1 VRGEENEKRM
11 RKKIKVRKA
20 RIDDLED
27 ILLVEKE
34 AWPKGLR
41 ASQKMYESRLETF
54 PQGTFVA
61 KVNGKIE
68 GVVVTE
74 ILNSELINHIRTW
87 NEVTD
92 NGYIRN
98 THNPEGDTVYGVNL
112 SVSPS
117 AQKRVAITLLEVVG
131 KLAIEYNLKQG
142 LLGGR
147 IPGFAKYFKQYC
159 QQKNLPAYALHAD
172 RSLVSDNEVIDYE
185 GIDKV
190 AQEYLW
196 AATSHGRAL
205 DSEIGFY
212 KKLGLEPIKL
222 LPDYIEDP
230 QSLNY
235 GVLFCW
241 SNPFYRKPFPKFWSW
256 LFRVK

>member
-1 VRGEENEKRM
+1 M
-11 RKKIKVRKA
+11 RKKIKVRGG
-20 RIDDLED
+20 RIDDLEG
-27 ILLVEKE
+27 ILLVEEE

-41 ASQKMYESRLETF
+41 ASREMYESRLKTF

-61 KVNGKIE
+61 EAGGKIE

-74 ILNSELINHIRTW
+74 ILNSDLINHIRTW
-87 NEVTD
+87 DETTD

-98 THNPEGDTVYGVNL
+98 THNPEGDTIYGVNL
-112 SVSPS
+112 SVSPR
-117 AQKRVAITLLEVVG
+117 AQKRVAIALLEAVG
-131 KLAIEYNLKQG
+131 KLVIKYNLKQG

-159 QQKNLPAYALHAD
+159 QKKNLP
-172 RSLVSDNEVIDYE
+172 SVSTEE
-185 GIDKV
+185 RDKI
-190 AQEYLW
+190 AEEYLW
-196 AATSHGRAL
+196 VTTSHSRTL

-212 KKLGLEPIKL
+212 KKLGFKMIKL
-222 LPDYIEDP
+222 LPGYIEDP

-235 GVLFCW
+235 GVLFLW
-241 SNPFYRKPFPKFWSW
+241 PNPFYGKPFPRFWSW

>member
-1 VRGEENEKRM
+1 MRGEENEKQM

-20 RIDDLED
+20 RIDDLEG
-27 ILLVEKE
+27 ILLVEEE

-41 ASQKMYESRLETF
+41 ASQKMYESRLKTF

-61 KVNGKIE
+61 KINGKIE
-68 GVVVTE
+68 GVVITE
-74 ILNSELINHIRTW
+74 IIDSELINHIRTW
-87 NEVTD
+87 DEVTD

-112 SVSPS
+112 SVSLS
-117 AQKRVAITLLEVVG
+117 AQKRVAITLLEAVG
-131 KLAIEYNLKQG
+131 KLVIEYNLKQG

-147 IPGFAKYFKQYC
+147 IPGFAKYFKQYRRK
-159 QQKNLPAYALHAD
+159 KNLPVGASHSD
-172 RSLVSDNEVIDYE
+172 RSSVSDKER
-185 GIDKV
+185 DKV
-190 AQEYLW
+190 AQEYLG
-196 AATSHGRAL
+196 AANSHGRAL
-205 DSEIGFY
+205 DPEIGFY
-212 KKLGLEPIKL
+212 KKLGLKPIKL

-241 SNPFYRKPFPKFWSW
+241 SNPFYGKPFPKFWSW

>member
-1 VRGEENEKRM
+1 M
-11 RKKIKVRKA
+11 RKKIKVREG
-20 RIDDLED
+20 RIDDLEG
-27 ILLVEKE
+27 ILLVEEE

-41 ASQKMYESRLETF
+41 ASREMFEFRLKTF

-61 KVNGKIE
+61 EAGGKIE

-74 ILNSELINHIRTW
+74 ILNSDLINHIRTW
-87 NEVTD
+87 DETTD

-98 THNPEGDTVYGVNL
+98 THNPEGDTIYGVNL
-112 SVSPS
+112 SVSPR
-117 AQKRVAITLLEVVG
+117 AQKRVAIALLEAVG
-131 KLAIEYNLKQG
+131 KLVIKYNLKQG

-159 QQKNLPAYALHAD
+159 QKKNL
-172 RSLVSDNEVIDYE
+172 SSVSDNEVIGYKE
-185 GIDKV
+185 RDKI
-190 AQEYLW
+190 AEEYLW
-196 AATSHGRAL
+196 VTTSHSRAL

-212 KKLGLEPIKL
+212 KKLGFKMIKL
-222 LPDYIEDP
+222 LPGYIEDP

-235 GVLFCW
+235 GVLFLW
-241 SNPFYRKPFPKFWSW
+241 PNPFYGKPFPRFWSW